1 MEASA
6 PHHLERRFRGHYRRL
21 TVTVL
26 PKEMKISE
34 RARAIGA
41 SPTLALD
48 ARTKELQKQ
57 GVDVVNFGVGE
68 PDFDTPDHIKEAAID
83 AIRKGFTKYTPSS
96 GILELREACAR
107 KFREDNG
114 LDYKPDQILVSV
126 GAKHSIYN
134 AIMVLCEAGDEVLI
148 PVPYWVSYPEMVK
161 LAGAKPVYIET
172 TPETGFKVTPE
183 MLSRAITPHTR
194 VLILNSPSNPAG
206 AVYTRKEL
214 SGIAEVC
221 LKHGIWVISDDIYEK
236 LIYEGEHVSFASLS
250 PELLDITITVNG
262 VSKAYAMT
270 GWRIGYAGGPKEVI
284 KAMGDLQSHATSNPT
299 SIAQKAALAA
309 LTGPTEP
316 LERMRQEFKKRRD
329 YIVERAGK
337 MPGFRCQTPSG
348 AFYIYPDVSG
358 LIGKSVGGRV
368 ITSSSVLADILLDKA
383 KIAVVPGE
391 AFGTSANLR
400 FSYATSLERIKEGM
414 DRLEAVLR
422 EVR

>member
-1 MEASA
+1 MRYGA
-6 PHHLERRFRGHYRRL
+6 PK
-21 TVTVL
+21 
-26 PKEMKISE
+26 KEMKISE

-107 KFREDNG
+107 KFREENG

-134 AIMVLCEAGDEVLI
+134 AVMVLCEAGDEVLI

-172 TPETGFKVTPE
+172 TPDTGFKVTPE
-183 MLSRAITPHTR
+183 MLSRAITPRTR
-194 VLILNSPSNPAG
+194 VFILNSPSNPTG
-206 AVYTRKEL
+206 AVYTREEL

-221 LKHGIWVISDDIYEK
+221 LRHGIWVISDEIYEK

-250 PELLDITITVNG
+250 PELLNVTITVNG

-284 KAMGDLQSHATSNPT
+284 KAMADLQSHATSNPT
-299 SIAQKAALAA
+299 SISQKAALAA
-309 LTGPTEP
+309 LTGPAGP
-316 LERMRQEFKKRRD
+316 VERMRQEFKRRRD
-329 YIVERAGK
+329 YIVERAQR
-337 MPGFRCQTPSG
+337 MPEFRCSIPSG

-358 LIGKSVGGRV
+358 LIGKSVGGKV
-368 ITSSSVLADILLDKA
+368 ITSSSVLAEILLEKA
-383 KIAVVPGE
+383 RIAVVPGE
-391 AFGTSANLR
+391 AFGTRANLR

-414 DRLEAVLR
+414 DRLEAVLH